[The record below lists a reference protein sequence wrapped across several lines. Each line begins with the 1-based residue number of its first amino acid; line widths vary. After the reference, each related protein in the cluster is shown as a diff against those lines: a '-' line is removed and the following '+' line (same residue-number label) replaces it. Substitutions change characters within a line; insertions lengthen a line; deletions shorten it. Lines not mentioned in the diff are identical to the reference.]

1 MNDIIWRAIKRAQI
15 PAVKEPV
22 YLTVPSGK
30 RPDGT
35 TSLPWAR
42 GKPLAWDV
50 TMPDTSADSH
60 IGDCAT
66 EPAAAANKA
75 AVNKIAKYGE
85 LANTRI
91 FFSSG
96 NRDCRSR
103 HWLQAKTKCQ

>member
-22 YLTVPSGK
+22 SLTVQSGK

-35 TSLPWAR
+35 TLLPWAT

-50 TMPDTSADSH
+50 TVPDTFADSH
-60 IGDCAT
+60 IGDTAT

-75 AVNKIAKYGE
+75 AVNKIAKYAE
-85 LANTRI
+85 LANKHPRLL
-91 FFSSG
+91 SSP
-96 NRDCRSR
+96 NRDCRCMEPPG
-103 HWLQAKTKCQ
+103 H